1 MSKPRIIWLNGAF
14 GAGKTTV
21 ARRLTTLM
29 PDAMTLDP
37 EDIGAMLRKV
47 IPAARR
53 TDDFQDLSLWR
64 RLTVAAVEGV
74 LQDHPGL
81 LLVPMTVVNAGYFDE
96 TVGELRRSGITVHHV
111 TLVADPK
118 TIRRRLLLRPLHPRA
133 TRWALARVE
142 RCTRALQS
150 PRFATHLTT
159 DSRSASEVAAA
170 VRRLASL

>member
-1 MSKPRIIWLNGAF
+1 MAKRQVIWLNGAF
-14 GAGKTTV
+14 GSGKTTV
-21 ARRLTTLM
+21 ARKLAALL

-37 EDIGAMLRKV
+37 EEIGGMLSKV

-53 TDDFQDLSLWR
+53 TDDFQDLHLWR
-64 RLTVAAVEGV
+64 RLTVAAVAGV

-81 LLVPMTVVNAGYFDE
+81 LLVPMTVVHAGYFDD
-96 TVGELRRSGITVHHV
+96 TVGELRRAGIPVHHF

-133 TRWALARVE
+133 TRWALQRVE
-142 RCTRALQS
+142 CCTRALES

-159 DSRSASEVAAA
+159 DHRTVDEFAASVL
-170 VRRLASL
+170 RMASV